1 MISFITGF
9 ISDIIMKSKSK
20 LLHSSDK
27 LNQSVHDVQSFLSK
41 CRDVQDELALVND
54 MLDDVINIS
63 TGWHEANNPAPA
75 PNKEAKIEEDYKSL
89 IKSSLIDVIKH
100 ALKKTSEYGISNG
113 HHFYITFD
121 TTNPKNQIPEYLKKD
136 YPKTMMIVIENEFW
150 NLKVEQEYFSV
161 DLKFKG
167 KIDHL
172 KINFSSLKTFV
183 DPSVSFTLNL
193 DIEDKVMTKKPK
205 NKTKVLKKK
214 QLENKSNVI
223 FLKPKNS

>member
-1 MISFITGF
+1 MNKK
-9 ISDIIMKSKSK
+9 DI
-20 LLHSSDK
+20 
-27 LNQSVHDVQSFLSK
+27 FL
-41 CRDVQDELALVND
+41 
-54 MLDDVINIS
+54 
-63 TGWHEANNPAPA
+63 
-75 PNKEAKIEEDYKSL
+75 DYKNL

-121 TTNPKNQIPEYLKKD
+121 TTNTKNQIPEYLKKN

-167 KIDHL
+167 KIDYL
-172 KINFSSLKTFV
+172 KINFASIKTFV

-193 DIEDKVMTKKPK
+193 DVEDKIISKKISY
-205 NKTKVLKKK
+205 KTKTLNKK
-214 QLENKSNVI
+214 QIENKSNII
-223 FLKPKNS
+223 FLKPKRS

>member
-1 MISFITGF
+1 MNKK
-9 ISDIIMKSKSK
+9 DI
-20 LLHSSDK
+20 
-27 LNQSVHDVQSFLSK
+27 FL
-41 CRDVQDELALVND
+41 
-54 MLDDVINIS
+54 
-63 TGWHEANNPAPA
+63 
-75 PNKEAKIEEDYKSL
+75 DYKSL
-89 IKSSLIDVIKH
+89 IKSSLRDVIKH

-121 TTNPKNQIPEYLKKD
+121 TTDSKNQIPEYLKKD

-150 NLKVEQEYFSV
+150 NLKVEEEYFTV

-193 DIEDKVMTKKPK
+193 DIEDKIISKKPK
-205 NKTKVLKKK
+205 DKKK
-214 QLENKSNVI
+214 SIEK
-223 FLKPKNS
+223 

>member
-1 MISFITGF
+1 MNKK
-9 ISDIIMKSKSK
+9 DI
-20 LLHSSDK
+20 
-27 LNQSVHDVQSFLSK
+27 FL
-41 CRDVQDELALVND
+41 
-54 MLDDVINIS
+54 
-63 TGWHEANNPAPA
+63 
-75 PNKEAKIEEDYKSL
+75 DYKSL

-172 KINFSSLKTFV
+172 KINFASLKTFV

-193 DIEDKVMTKKPK
+193 DIEDKIISKKPN
-205 NKTKVLKKK
+205 NKTKILKKK

-223 FLKPKNS
+223 FFKPKSS

>member
-1 MISFITGF
+1 M
-9 ISDIIMKSKSK
+9 SKK
-20 LLHSSDK
+20 EI
-27 LNQSVHDVQSFLSK
+27 FL
-41 CRDVQDELALVND
+41 
-54 MLDDVINIS
+54 
-63 TGWHEANNPAPA
+63 
-75 PNKEAKIEEDYKSL
+75 DYKSL
-89 IKSSLIDVIKH
+89 IKSSFVGVIKY

-167 KIDHL
+167 KVDHL
-172 KINFSSLKTFV
+172 RINFSSLKTFV

-193 DIEDKVMTKKPK
+193 DIEDKIISKKPK
-205 NKTKVLKKK
+205 DKKKVLKKK

-223 FLKPKNS
+223 FLKPKST

>member
-1 MISFITGF
+1 MNKK
-9 ISDIIMKSKSK
+9 DI
-20 LLHSSDK
+20 
-27 LNQSVHDVQSFLSK
+27 FL
-41 CRDVQDELALVND
+41 
-54 MLDDVINIS
+54 
-63 TGWHEANNPAPA
+63 
-75 PNKEAKIEEDYKSL
+75 DYKSL
-89 IKSSLIDVIKH
+89 IKSSLIDVIRH

-167 KIDHL
+167 KVDHL
-172 KINFSSLKTFV
+172 RINFSSLKTFV

-193 DIEDKVMTKKPK
+193 DIEDKIISKKPK
-205 NKTKVLKKK
+205 DKKKVFKKK

-223 FLKPKNS
+223 FLKPKSS

>member
-1 MISFITGF
+1 MNKK
-9 ISDIIMKSKSK
+9 DI
-20 LLHSSDK
+20 
-27 LNQSVHDVQSFLSK
+27 FL
-41 CRDVQDELALVND
+41 
-54 MLDDVINIS
+54 
-63 TGWHEANNPAPA
+63 
-75 PNKEAKIEEDYKSL
+75 DYKSL

-121 TTNPKNQIPEYLKKD
+121 TTDSRNQIPEYLKKD

-167 KIDHL
+167 KVDHL
-172 KINFSSLKTFV
+172 RINFLSLKTFV

-193 DIEDKVMTKKPK
+193 DIEDKIISKKPK
-205 NKTKVLKKK
+205 DKKKVLKKK

-223 FLKPKNS
+223 FLKPKST

>member
-1 MISFITGF
+1 MNKK
-9 ISDIIMKSKSK
+9 DI
-20 LLHSSDK
+20 
-27 LNQSVHDVQSFLSK
+27 FL
-41 CRDVQDELALVND
+41 
-54 MLDDVINIS
+54 
-63 TGWHEANNPAPA
+63 
-75 PNKEAKIEEDYKSL
+75 DYKSL

-172 KINFSSLKTFV
+172 KINFSSIKNFV

-193 DIEDKVMTKKPK
+193 DIEDKVFSKKSK
-205 NKTKVLKKK
+205 DKTKELKRK
-214 QLENKSNVI
+214 QLENKSNII
-223 FLKPKNS
+223 FLKPKSF

>member
-1 MISFITGF
+1 MNKK
-9 ISDIIMKSKSK
+9 DI
-20 LLHSSDK
+20 
-27 LNQSVHDVQSFLSK
+27 FL
-41 CRDVQDELALVND
+41 
-54 MLDDVINIS
+54 
-63 TGWHEANNPAPA
+63 
-75 PNKEAKIEEDYKSL
+75 DYKSL

-121 TTNPKNQIPEYLKKD
+121 TTNTENQIPEYLKKD

-150 NLKVEQEYFSV
+150 NLKVEKEFFSV

-193 DIEDKVMTKKPK
+193 DIEDKFISEKSKKK
-205 NKTKVLKKK
+205 KKVLKKK

-223 FLKPKNS
+223 FLKPKSY

>member
-1 MISFITGF
+1 MNKK
-9 ISDIIMKSKSK
+9 DI
-20 LLHSSDK
+20 
-27 LNQSVHDVQSFLSK
+27 FL
-41 CRDVQDELALVND
+41 
-54 MLDDVINIS
+54 
-63 TGWHEANNPAPA
+63 
-75 PNKEAKIEEDYKSL
+75 DYKSL

-121 TTNPKNQIPEYLKKD
+121 TTNNKNQIPEYLKKD
-136 YPKTMMIVIENEFW
+136 YPKTMMIVLENEFW

-172 KINFSSLKTFV
+172 KIYFSSVKTFV

-193 DIEDKVMTKKPK
+193 DMEDKIISKKPK
-205 NKTKVLKKK
+205 DKTKVLKNK

-223 FLKPKNS
+223 FLKPKSS

>member
-1 MISFITGF
+1 MKKK
-9 ISDIIMKSKSK
+9 DI
-20 LLHSSDK
+20 
-27 LNQSVHDVQSFLSK
+27 FL
-41 CRDVQDELALVND
+41 
-54 MLDDVINIS
+54 
-63 TGWHEANNPAPA
+63 
-75 PNKEAKIEEDYKSL
+75 DYKSL
-89 IKSSLIDVIKH
+89 IKSSLIEVIKH

-121 TTNPKNQIPEYLKKD
+121 TTHSKNQIPEYLKKD

-193 DIEDKVMTKKPK
+193 DIEDKVISKIPENKKK
-205 NKTKVLKKK
+205 ILKRK
-214 QLENKSNVI
+214 QLENKSNII
-223 FLKPKNS
+223 FLKPKST

>member
-1 MISFITGF
+1 MDKK
-9 ISDIIMKSKSK
+9 DI
-20 LLHSSDK
+20 
-27 LNQSVHDVQSFLSK
+27 FL
-41 CRDVQDELALVND
+41 
-54 MLDDVINIS
+54 
-63 TGWHEANNPAPA
+63 
-75 PNKEAKIEEDYKSL
+75 DYKSL
-89 IKSSLIDVIKH
+89 IKSSLIEVIKH

-121 TTNPKNQIPEYLKKD
+121 TTNPKNKIPEYLKKD
-136 YPKTMMIVIENEFW
+136 YPKTMMVVIENEFW
-150 NLKVEQEYFSV
+150 NLKVEEDYFSV

-193 DIEDKVMTKKPK
+193 DIEDKIISKKPK
-205 NKTKVLKKK
+205 DKTKVLKKK

-223 FLKPKNS
+223 FLKPKSS

>member
-1 MISFITGF
+1 MNKK
-9 ISDIIMKSKSK
+9 DI
-20 LLHSSDK
+20 
-27 LNQSVHDVQSFLSK
+27 FL
-41 CRDVQDELALVND
+41 
-54 MLDDVINIS
+54 
-63 TGWHEANNPAPA
+63 
-75 PNKEAKIEEDYKSL
+75 DYKSL
-89 IKSSLIDVIKH
+89 IKSSLIEVIKH

-121 TTNPKNQIPEYLKKD
+121 TAHPKNQIPEYLKKD

-167 KIDHL
+167 KVDHL
-172 KINFSSLKTFV
+172 RINFSSLKTFV

-193 DIEDKVMTKKPK
+193 DIEDKIISKKPK
-205 NKTKVLKKK
+205 DKKNVLKKK

-223 FLKPKNS
+223 

>member
-1 MISFITGF
+1 MKKK
-9 ISDIIMKSKSK
+9 DI
-20 LLHSSDK
+20 
-27 LNQSVHDVQSFLSK
+27 FL
-41 CRDVQDELALVND
+41 
-54 MLDDVINIS
+54 
-63 TGWHEANNPAPA
+63 
-75 PNKEAKIEEDYKSL
+75 DYKSL
-89 IKSSLIDVIKH
+89 IKSSLLEVIKH
-100 ALKKTSEYGISNG
+100 ALKKTSEYGVSNG

-121 TTNPKNQIPEYLKKD
+121 TTHPKNQIPEYLKKD

-150 NLKVEQEYFSV
+150 NLKVEQGYFSV

-193 DIEDKVMTKKPK
+193 DIEDKIISKKPK
-205 NKTKVLKKK
+205 NKTKVFKKK

-223 FLKPKNS
+223 FLKPKSS

>member
-1 MISFITGF
+1 MNKK
-9 ISDIIMKSKSK
+9 DI
-20 LLHSSDK
+20 
-27 LNQSVHDVQSFLSK
+27 FL
-41 CRDVQDELALVND
+41 
-54 MLDDVINIS
+54 
-63 TGWHEANNPAPA
+63 
-75 PNKEAKIEEDYKSL
+75 DYKSL

-193 DIEDKVMTKKPK
+193 DIEDKITSKKSK
-205 NKTKVLKKK
+205 YKTKVLKKK
-214 QLENKSNVI
+214 QLENKSNII
-223 FLKPKNS
+223 FLKPKSS